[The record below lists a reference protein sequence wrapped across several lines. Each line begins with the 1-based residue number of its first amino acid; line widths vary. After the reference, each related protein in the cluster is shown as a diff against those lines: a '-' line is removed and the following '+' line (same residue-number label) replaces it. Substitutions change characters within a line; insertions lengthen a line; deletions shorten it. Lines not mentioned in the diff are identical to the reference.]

1 MVGTEL
7 AQLQLERV
15 DPGGEIIHD
24 GEALAEVGLP
34 GLGQRERVEQLA
46 AGDAKEIGHGTR
58 AAERHEGCRDA
69 VLQRRPMAHQVQSE
83 PGPLPLPL
91 SAHLRRR
98 QR

>member
-15 DPGGEIIHD
+15 DPGGEVIHD

-34 GLGQRERVEQLA
+34 RLGQRERVEQLA